1 MSNEQLIYE
10 TDKQTNENA
19 NIPITAD
26 VEPIKIDEQIEK
38 ICQKYDIF
46 PDFLKAYKMIY
57 ETYHGIKDV
66 KLSVIDDIDR
76 IGEKKVCF
84 EINIKGSS
92 IHHVVKDE
100 KKFFDLLVKEIPEI
114 KNQYFRFTF
123 RFVEP

>member
-10 TDKQTNENA
+10 TDKQINENA

-26 VEPIKIDEQIEK
+26 LEPPKLDEQIEK

-84 EINIKGSS
+84 EINIKRNMV
-92 IHHVVKDE
+92 HHVVED
-100 KKFFDLLVKEIPEI
+100 EI
-114 KNQYFRFTF
+114 KFHRVLINEILEGKDRYFRFTF
-123 RFVEP
+123 RFVKP